1 MNQWGYWTMPRSHT
15 CLPSLRTHIVPK
27 PWLRTPLVFFILDPR
42 SPINLV
48 YLVFLHPR
56 SSILDSRFSILDPR
70 SSILDPRSSILD
82 SRFSILDSRFSILD
96 LRSSILDP
104 RSSIL
109 DSRFSILD
117 SRFSIL
123 DPRSSILDS
132 RFSILDSRFS
142 ILDPRS
148 SILDSRSSILD
159 PRSSILDPRFSI
171 LDPRSSI
178 LDPRFSILDSR
189 FSILDSRFSIR
200 DPRSS
205 ILDSRFSILHTL
217 TVHLCQANPPIFLPQ
232 GMMKRILRLQ
242 FCGGVRVSPS
252 CAGNRK
258 VLAVVRSS
266 KSLKSSCFMLE
277 TPKLCRFHALEM
289 GPWYWLEMVGKGCE
303 LINALH
309 DIAVPSWKKE
319 KQSKIIWIQENGSL
333 SFQNCQKPFADA
345 VTAVAVPGPKTKI
358 TFPIFMNGTAAWILP
373 GILSINDVLTRN
385 PLA

>member
-70 SSILDPRSSILD
+70 SSILDPR
-82 SRFSILDSRFSILD
+82 
-96 LRSSILDP
+96 
-104 RSSIL
+104 
-109 DSRFSILD
+109 
-117 SRFSIL
+117 
-123 DPRSSILDS
+123 
-132 RFSILDSRFS
+132 FSILDSRFS

-159 PRSSILDPRFSI
+159 PRSSILDPRSSILDSRFSILDLRFSI

-178 LDPRFSILDSR
+178 LDPRFSILDPRFSILDPRSSILDSR

-258 VLAVVRSS
+258 VLAAVRSS

-277 TPKLCRFHALEM
+277 TPKLCGFHALEM

-309 DIAVPSWKKE
+309 DIAVPSWKK
-319 KQSKIIWIQENGSL
+319 KNK
-333 SFQNCQKPFADA
+333 A
-345 VTAVAVPGPKTKI
+345 
-358 TFPIFMNGTAAWILP
+358 
-373 GILSINDVLTRN
+373 R
-385 PLA
+385 